1 MYIVALI
8 IWDEGE
14 GEKRKTLECKDNI
27 KVWNHKLNSLK
38 LVIYSSLFFMKYFK
52 PIEECRE

>member
-1 MYIVALI
+1 MWLMYIVALI

-38 LVIYSSLFFMKYFK
+38 LTLHFFL
-52 PIEECRE
+52 